1 MLSSWL
7 PSLVF
12 MYSFIMA
19 TVNQIKTENQI
30 FNATTGNKT
39 VFIMATAL
47 IFFFGILLKFCSNF
61 LIEGVIGIELR

>member
-1 MLSSWL
+1 MDELSSWL

-39 VFIMATAL
+39 VFIIATAL
-47 IFFFGILLKFCSNF
+47 IFCFVLGYYLNSVQTF
-61 LIEGVIGIELR
+61 

>member
-1 MLSSWL
+1 MGELSSWL

-39 VFIMATAL
+39 VFIIATAL
-47 IFFFGILLKFCSNF
+47 IFCFVLGYYLNSVQTF
-61 LIEGVIGIELR
+61 

>member
-1 MLSSWL
+1 MDELSSWL

-12 MYSFIMA
+12 MYSLIMA

-30 FNATTGNKT
+30 FNPTTGNKT

-47 IFFFGILLKFCSNF
+47 NFFFF
-61 LIEGVIGIELR
+61 LGYYLNSVQTF

>member
-47 IFFFGILLKFCSNF
+47 IFFWDIT
-61 LIEGVIGIELR
+61 

>member
-1 MLSSWL
+1 MGELSSWL

-19 TVNQIKTENQI
+19 TVNQLKTENQI

-39 VFIMATAL
+39 VFIMATVL
-47 IFFFGILLKFCSNF
+47 ILVLFIYYLFWDIT
-61 LIEGVIGIELR
+61 